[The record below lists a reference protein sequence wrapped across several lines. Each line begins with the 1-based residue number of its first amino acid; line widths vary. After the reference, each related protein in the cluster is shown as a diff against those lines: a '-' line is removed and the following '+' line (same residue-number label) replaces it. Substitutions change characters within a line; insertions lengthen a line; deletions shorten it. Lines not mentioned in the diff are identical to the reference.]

1 MNIKVINIKDNYLTV
16 FKYLTSKEIKD
27 FLNIKSKNQK
37 YVTIDK
43 NL

>member
-16 FKYLTSKEIKD
+16 FKYLTSKEIKV